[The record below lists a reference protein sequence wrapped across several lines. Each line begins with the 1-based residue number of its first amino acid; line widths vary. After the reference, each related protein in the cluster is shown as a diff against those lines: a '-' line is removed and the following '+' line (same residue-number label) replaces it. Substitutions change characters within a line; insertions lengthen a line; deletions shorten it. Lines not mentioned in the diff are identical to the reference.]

1 MTLKE
6 REAWKHETIRASN
19 AETKVQEL
27 EADNRR
33 LQELEGEI
41 GRIDQLL
48 SRRDALDDCPTRY
61 DKISFAI
68 TVASRAEKFQAKA
81 ERLQDMYQVHYK
93 ARIAAEAEVERL
105 LSYVDGNDKDVE
117 IGNLEARVKELEEL
131 LGEETYAE
139 RAAVRHYKRIKEL
152 EEGLREC
159 CRMFEWCD
167 TRYGQ
172 LLEEK

>member
-1 MTLKE
+1 MSSSDL
-6 REAWKHETIRASN
+6 RLRAEK
-19 AETKVQEL
+19 AEVEL
-27 EADNRR
+27 EAQIEAGFIVCQAKLR
-33 LQELEGEI
+33 EI
-41 GRIDQLL
+41 
-48 SRRDALDDCPTRY
+48 DAL
-61 DKISFAI
+61 
-68 TVASRAEKFQAKA
+68 E
-81 ERLQDMYQVHYK
+81 
-93 ARIAAEAEVERL
+93 ARIAEQSQEIKRL
-105 LSYVDGNDKDVE
+105 LAYVDGNDKDVE